1 MRSLSAAVCFSFIY
15 AVSAI
20 AQQPPATSTPPPAA
34 PQAPA
39 APAAQAPAAKGN
51 FIECRQM
58 ARQNKV
64 AKEQRQKFMRDCL
77 KDIAAE
83 CRGKAKQQK
92 LTGEERKVFT
102 RDCIGRPARH
112 SKQS

>member
-1 MRSLSAAVCFSFIY
+1 
-15 AVSAI
+15 
-20 AQQPPATSTPPPAA
+20 
-34 PQAPA
+34 
-39 APAAQAPAAKGN
+39 
-51 FIECRQM
+51 
-58 ARQNKV
+58 
-64 AKEQRQKFMRDCL
+64 MRDCL